1 MALQFTHGFPCVNLY
16 ESTQLNTQI
25 RIMLVDDHAV
35 VRAGVRRL
43 LEQDARFLV
52 VAEAESGERAYQ
64 QFGEFLP
71 DITVMDLSM
80 PGMGGM
86 EAIARIVS
94 RYPSAKLL
102 VLSMHENAA
111 FASQAIKAGAKGYLA
126 KNGLAEEL
134 VNALESI
141 SKGRTYINAS
151 ITQKITQQFGNT
163 ESNPLQQLSTREFEI
178 FRLLAEGTDSS
189 LIASKLNISTKT
201 VANYQTSIK
210 QKLGINNSVEL
221 VRLAMRSGL
230 ID

>member
-1 MALQFTHGFPCVNLY
+1 M
-16 ESTQLNTQI
+16 STI

-52 VAEAESGERAYQ
+52 VTECDSGERAYQ
-64 QFGEFLP
+64 QFGEYLP

-86 EAIARIVS
+86 EAIGRIIA
-94 RYPSAKLL
+94 RYPTAKLL

-111 FASQAIKAGAKGYLA
+111 FASQALKAGARGYLA

-134 VNALESI
+134 VGALESI
-141 SKGRTYINAS
+141 ANGQTYINANIS
-151 ITQKITQQFGNT
+151 KKITQQFL
-163 ESNPLQQLSTREFEI
+163 SNEDTPLQQLSTREFEI
-178 FRLLAEGTDSS
+178 FRLLAEGCDSN
-189 LIASKLNISTKT
+189 LIATTLNISSKT

-210 QKLGINNSVEL
+210 QKLGVNNSVEL
-221 VRLAMRSGL
+221 VRLAIRHGL
-230 ID
+230 IDS

>member
-1 MALQFTHGFPCVNLY
+1 M
-16 ESTQLNTQI
+16 STI

-43 LEQDARFLV
+43 LEQDTRFLV
-52 VAEAESGERAYQ
+52 VAECESGERAYQ
-64 QFGEFLP
+64 QFGEYLP

-86 EAIARIVS
+86 EAIGRIIA
-94 RYPSAKLL
+94 RYPTAKLL

-111 FASQAIKAGAKGYLA
+111 FASQALKAGARGYLA

-134 VNALESI
+134 VGALESI
-141 SKGRTYINAS
+141 ANGQTYINANIS
-151 ITQKITQQFGNT
+151 KKIAQQFLSN
-163 ESNPLQQLSTREFEI
+163 EDNPLQQLSAREFEI
-178 FRLLAEGTDSS
+178 FRLLAEGCDSN
-189 LIASKLNISTKT
+189 LIATTLNISSKT

-221 VRLAMRSGL
+221 VRLAIKTGL
-230 ID
+230 IQS

>member
-1 MALQFTHGFPCVNLY
+1 MTA
-16 ESTQLNTQI
+16 QI
-25 RIMLVDDHAV
+25 RIMLADDHAV

-43 LEQDARFLV
+43 LEQDKHFLV

-64 QFGEFLP
+64 QFGEVLP

-86 EAIARIVS
+86 EAIGRIIAR
-94 RYPSAKLL
+94 YSAAKIL

-141 SKGRTYINAS
+141 AAGKTYINVS
-151 ITQKITQQFGNT
+151 ITQKIAQQFANT
-163 ESNPLQQLSTREFEI
+163 ENNPLQQLSTREFEI
-178 FRLLAEGTDSS
+178 FRLLAEGVDGN
-189 LIASKLNISTKT
+189 LIATKLNISAKT

-210 QKLGINNSVEL
+210 QKLGIHNSVEL

-230 ID
+230 IE

>member
-1 MALQFTHGFPCVNLY
+1 LTAP
-16 ESTQLNTQI
+16 I

-43 LEQDARFLV
+43 LEQDVRFLV

-64 QFGEFLP
+64 QFGEYLP

-80 PGMGGM
+80 PGLGGM
-86 EAIARIVS
+86 EAIARIIA
-94 RYPSAKLL
+94 RYPAAKLL

-111 FASQAIKAGAKGYLA
+111 FASQALKAGVKGYLA

-134 VNALESI
+134 VNALACIANGE
-141 SKGRTYINAS
+141 TYINAN
-151 ITQKITQQFGNT
+151 ITQKIAQQFSNT

-178 FRLLAEGTDSS
+178 FRLLAEGVDGN
-189 LIASKLNISTKT
+189 LIATKLNISSKT

-210 QKLGINNSVEL
+210 QKLGINNPVEL
-221 VRLAMRSGL
+221 VRLAIRSGL
-230 ID
+230 IDS

>member
-1 MALQFTHGFPCVNLY
+1 M
-16 ESTQLNTQI
+16 STI

-52 VAEAESGERAYQ
+52 VAECDSGERAYQ
-64 QFGEFLP
+64 QFGEYLP

-80 PGMGGM
+80 PGIGGM
-86 EAIARIVS
+86 EAIGRIIA
-94 RYPSAKLL
+94 RYPTAKLL

-111 FASQAIKAGAKGYLA
+111 FASQALKAGVRGYLA

-134 VNALESI
+134 IGALESI
-141 SKGRTYINAS
+141 AQGQTYINANIS
-151 ITQKITQQFGNT
+151 KKMTQQFL
-163 ESNPLQQLSTREFEI
+163 SNEDTPLQQLSTREFEI
-178 FRLLAEGTDSS
+178 FRLLAEGCDSN
-189 LIASKLNISTKT
+189 LIATTLSISSKT

-221 VRLAMRSGL
+221 VRLAIRHGL
-230 ID
+230 IDS

>member
-1 MALQFTHGFPCVNLY
+1 M
-16 ESTQLNTQI
+16 STI

-52 VAEAESGERAYQ
+52 VAECGSGERAYQ
-64 QFGEFLP
+64 QFGEYLP

-86 EAIARIVS
+86 EAICRIIA
-94 RYPSAKLL
+94 RYPTAKLL

-111 FASQAIKAGAKGYLA
+111 FASQALKAGARGYLA

-134 VNALESI
+134 IGALESI
-141 SKGRTYINAS
+141 ANGQTYINANIS
-151 ITQKITQQFGNT
+151 QKITQQFL
-163 ESNPLQQLSTREFEI
+163 SNEDTPLQQLSTREFEI
-178 FRLLAEGTDSS
+178 FRLLAEGCDSN
-189 LIASKLNISTKT
+189 LIATTLSISSKT

-210 QKLGINNSVEL
+210 QKLGLSNSVEL
-221 VRLAMRSGL
+221 VRLAIRHGL
-230 ID
+230 IDS